1 MRTSLRQM
9 TAGIQ
14 KAAGAALG
22 KWRAGISI
30 ATAFRTTARADVR
43 KIGFHGD
50 GIGARLPKTVLI
62 RPMARSLGF
71 VRRRLAGV
79 GCHWGTC

>member
-1 MRTSLRQM
+1 MAM
-9 TAGIQ
+9 TLIGY
-14 KAAGAALG
+14 
-22 KWRAGISI
+22 
-30 ATAFRTTARADVR
+30 VR

-62 RPMARSLGF
+62 GPMARSLGF
-71 VRRRLAGV
+71 VRRPLAGV